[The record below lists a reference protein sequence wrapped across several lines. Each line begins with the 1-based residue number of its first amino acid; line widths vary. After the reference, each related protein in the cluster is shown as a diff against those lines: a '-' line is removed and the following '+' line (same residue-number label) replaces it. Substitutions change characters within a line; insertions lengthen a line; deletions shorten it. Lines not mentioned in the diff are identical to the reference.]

1 MAQAIQA
8 LSCAVMVQALPLV
21 EVIPTAH
28 ATLAFKLSPMPVII
42 GHETKGNNIMNH
54 LDTLVKAPIN
64 SFMLQSIAGLF
75 LRATKGTNLQG
86 QEVPDV
92 DPSDLEYLQEC
103 ADSVAM
109 QVLFQSKQQDAPIE
123 TADAEE
129 DGIVMEFECPVF
141 LIQMICTVLRAAAD
155 VLNGGNLKDIRTM
168 AKAWVPMAS
177 AALRATL
184 DTDGERE
191 AFNRS
196 WEASE

>member
-1 MAQAIQA
+1 
-8 LSCAVMVQALPLV
+8 
-21 EVIPTAH
+21 
-28 ATLAFKLSPMPVII
+28 
-42 GHETKGNNIMNH
+42 MNH